1 MDDTTTHPS
10 SEETRA
16 LDVAFWLAKSAVSRL
31 GHAEAKERLQ
41 QMFPGLSPSRI
52 EEIYLRGADL
62 ADACYDAGDQC
73 RDKRTTDAQAIAS
86 LRIRFPGFSAEGY
99 NQALSWGYF
108 ISR

>member
-1 MDDTTTHPS
+1 MDTTTTDPP
-10 SEETRA
+10 SEERA

-41 QMFPGLSPSRI
+41 EMFPGLSPSRI
-52 EEIYLRGADL
+52 EEVYLRGADL

-73 RDKRTTDAQAIAS
+73 RDKRMTDAQAIES
-86 LRIRFPGFSAEGY
+86 LRHRFPGFSAEGY

>member
-1 MDDTTTHPS
+1 MDTTTDTP
-10 SEETRA
+10 SEERA

-41 QMFPGLSPSRI
+41 EMFPGLTPSRV
-52 EEIYLRGADL
+52 EELYLRGAAL
-62 ADACYDAGDQC
+62 ADACYDVGDQC
-73 RDKRTTDAQAIAS
+73 RDKRMTDAEAVAF
-86 LRIRFPGFSAEGY
+86 LRHRFPGFSAEGY

>member
-1 MDDTTTHPS
+1 MVTSTDPP
-10 SEETRA
+10 SEEMRA
-16 LDVAFWLAKSAVSRL
+16 LDAAFGLAKSAVSPL

-41 QMFPGLSPSRI
+41 EMFPGLAPSRV
-52 EEIYLRGADL
+52 EEVYLRGADL

-73 RDKRTTDAQAIAS
+73 RDKRMTDAQAIQS
-86 LRIRFPGFSAEGY
+86 LRHRFPGFSPEGY